1 MYMKTTLKLVG
12 VIVLSALLIL
22 ALFYVS
28 LRLWGDWHDEWSGY
42 NGSTYIGDGYCNIA
56 VLPIMGE
63 VHSYGTIYDEFG
75 NETVSTNLSQAIS
88 FLEQAEY
95 EPGIYGVLALVD
107 STGGSGA
114 AAELI
119 AEQLKNST
127 LPNAAYIIDSGTSA
141 AYLIAS
147 AADTIIAS
155 PFSDVGSIGVTM
167 SYLDYSKQNTTEG
180 IEYISLTSGKFKD
193 YGSPDKPLTADER
206 VLFERDLAVWH
217 DEFVNH
223 VATNRNLPV
232 EDVAKLADGSSLPG
246 KLALE
251 AKLVDYLGDKEVAKM
266 WFAEQLDIPV
276 EEVFFCE

>member
-1 MYMKTTLKLVG
+1 
-12 VIVLSALLIL
+12 LIQQ
-22 ALFYVS
+22 
-28 LRLWGDWHDEWSGY
+28 E
-42 NGSTYIGDGYCNIA
+42 
-56 VLPIMGE
+56 
-63 VHSYGTIYDEFG
+63 
-75 NETVSTNLSQAIS
+75 
-88 FLEQAEY
+88 
-95 EPGIYGVLALVD
+95 ALVP
-107 STGGSGA
+107 
-114 AAELI
+114 
-119 AEQLKNST
+119 
-127 LPNAAYIIDSGTSA
+127 PNAAYIIDSGTSA